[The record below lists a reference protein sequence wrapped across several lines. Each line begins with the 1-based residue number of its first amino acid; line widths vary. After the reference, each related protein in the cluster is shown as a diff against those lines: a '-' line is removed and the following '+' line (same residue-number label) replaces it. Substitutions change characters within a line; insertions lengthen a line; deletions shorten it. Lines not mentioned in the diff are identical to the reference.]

1 MPTPQ
6 GRDRLEATPDG
17 GLVLL
22 TRVRRPWG
30 AREGPEGRGQPR
42 PGTAVRWED
51 ELFEVVEAESRP
63 QGGFRYLLRP
73 WDERQLVRSVVDY
86 PGAPSG
92 AEATSAPEPAPA
104 PSTARAASEAASR
117 LPSGARELLARIP
130 SGWRYV
136 LSGAL
141 PALLLGWFFP
151 FRVLGEGMSFLAHE
165 LGHTLVSWLF
175 GRFAVPA
182 VILTLTFEQS
192 RLLAA
197 LVWAGILFLAWRLR
211 DARRLR
217 VLAWAAAAVY
227 PVFAFTPLHVQAINL
242 GGHAAEVA
250 VAALFLARARRG
262 GFFAD
267 GERPVYA
274 FLGTYLWMRNARLFF
289 GVAFDAAA
297 RQEYRTVA
305 ITSENDLVKVA
316 SAAGADLA
324 AVAFL
329 TFLVCAVVPLLPLVL
344 GRRGRP
350 GSDGPLSS

>member
-1 MPTPQ
+1 METTPE
-6 GRDRLEATPDG
+6 GE
-17 GLVLL
+17 LVLL
-22 TRVRRPWG
+22 TRSRRPWT
-30 AREGPEGRGQPR
+30 AREEPEGRGLAR
-42 PGTAVRWED
+42 PGSAVRWDE
-51 ELFEVVEAESRP
+51 ELFEVVEADGRP

-73 WDERQLVRSVVDY
+73 WDDRQLIRSVVDY
-86 PGAPSG
+86 PGPLA
-92 AEATSAPEPAPA
+92 APEETPVPAP
-104 PSTARAASEAASR
+104 PSTPPAAGPAFPTHSPLPAAARRVLDR
-117 LPSGARELLARIP
+117 LP

-141 PALLLGWFFP
+141 PALFLGWFFP
-151 FRVLGEGMSFLAHE
+151 LRVLGEGMSFLAHE

-182 VILTLTFEQS
+182 VILTLTFDQS

-197 LVWAGILFLAWRLR
+197 LIWAGILFLAWRLR
-211 DARRLR
+211 GARRLR
-217 VLAWAAAAVY
+217 AFAWAAAALY
-227 PVFAFTPLHVQAINL
+227 PVVAFTPLHVQAINL

-250 VAALFLARARRG
+250 VAALFLARALSG

-267 GERPVYA
+267 AERPVYA

-316 SAAGADLA
+316 SAAGVDLA

-329 TFLVCAVVPLLPLVL
+329 AFVACAAVPLLPLVL
-344 GRRGRP
+344 PRREKP
-350 GSDGPLSS
+350 APDSA